1 MKYSVPL
8 LLVVM
13 LCTGCGGGSSGGG
26 AGGGQGSG
34 QGGGGGGGGQQ
45 GSDIPNL
52 TMGTDCSISLAL
64 IAEYITN
71 DVPDS
76 VPSWEQLDCYI
87 DDVERLALPS
97 VFLSAADVPPEENGT
112 GVPLSPLESFEF
124 DEAIFAEWPSA
135 TVPHFTFSEVPPFL
149 SEDNTS
155 FYPQDLENEWDLK
168 LRAMAT
174 FVLLAKA
181 QDYRAT
187 IAYFYPP
194 SFFNFGDNSPW
205 TRPQTR
211 EDFIEFWRDIYIPQR
226 VALAEMAER
235 VKAEY
240 LQPWDIEPG
249 QFVRAFGD
257 QWLSGLSNDD
267 QVAVTQQ
274 IVDELY
280 DAVSAE
286 FTGTLIV
293 INYDRYA
300 AVGNHW
306 SEVDLSEWDQ
316 VNFALFTEGDV
327 EGNEAYL
334 DEQIDMYA
342 AIVARDGISQ
352 WAIQEVTVDPS
363 AHTSA
368 LTDTELTFADI
379 EEDIYQS
386 IFDKI
391 ATLTTAPIGIGITT
405 GYIETDAARTL
416 VETTFADYAANGL

>member
-1 MKYSVPL
+1 MKYFAAFLFVGI
-8 LLVVM
+8 
-13 LCTGCGGGSSGGG
+13 LCTGCGGGSSDGD
-26 AGGGQGSG
+26 AGGGQGG
-34 QGGGGGGGGQQ
+34 EQGGGGGGQQ

-71 DVPDS
+71 DVPNS
-76 VPSWEQLDCYI
+76 VPSWDQLDCYI

-97 VFLSAADVPPEENGT
+97 VFLSASDVPPDENGT
-112 GVPLSPLESFEF
+112 DDPLTPLESFEF
-124 DEAIFAEWPSA
+124 DEAIYAEWPST
-135 TVPHFTFSEVPPFL
+135 TVPHFTFGEVPPF
-149 SEDNTS
+149 SNDDNTS
-155 FYPQDLENEWDLK
+155 FYPEDLENDWDLK

-187 IAYFYPP
+187 VAYFYPP

-205 TRPQTR
+205 TEPQTR
-211 EDFIEFWRDIYIPQR
+211 EDFIDFWRNEYIPQR

-257 QWLSGLSNDD
+257 QWLNDLSDDD

-280 DAVSAE
+280 TAVSAE
-286 FTGTLIV
+286 FSGTLIV

-300 AVGNHW
+300 AVGDHW

-316 VNFALFTEGDV
+316 VHFALFTEGDV

-342 AIVARDGISQ
+342 TIIARDGITQ
-352 WAIQEVTVDPS
+352 WAIQEVTVDPA
-363 AHTSA
+363 AHSLALSGTGTS
-368 LTDTELTFADI
+368 FADI

-386 IFDKI
+386 LFDKI
-391 ATLTTAPIGIGITT
+391 ATLTTPPIGIGITT

-416 VETTFADYAANGL
+416 VETTFADYATNGL